1 MKFGWAL
8 FGLAAAQGGNKKP
21 FNADKKFA
29 HLEKVHTEVLNNFFV
44 DSEAASKSPAALNQ
58 KKADQRDE
66 MVKRFG
72 NKYQYMLDQFEIL
85 WKRCGNKA
93 VLDSRST
100 RFDKTNW
107 RKAFNQ
113 MRNGYTK
120 LIDNELGTCTE
131 NEDARLINRLR
142 EKVNRWA
149 HNLGYQYCKKID
161 PEDVGCHK
169 RRPNYQLKQCGRPGC
184 NN

>member
-1 MKFGWAL
+1 MFSTKAARAVYDATRPN
-8 FGLAAAQGGNKKP
+8 LAINKSTKLLVQGFTGKQGTFHAQGAIEYGTNVVGGTNP
-21 FNADKKFA
+21 
-29 HLEKVHTEVLNNFFV
+29 
-44 DSEAASKSPAALNQ
+44 
-58 KKADQRDE
+58 KKAGQRDE

-113 MRNGYTK
+113 MRNGYIK

-131 NEDARLINRLR
+131 NEDARLIGRLVSFR
-142 EKVNRWA
+142 
-149 HNLGYQYCKKID
+149 L
-161 PEDVGCHK
+161 
-169 RRPNYQLKQCGRPGC
+169 
-184 NN
+184 